1 MAFSVQLILRL
12 EVSNVINRVTNR
24 KLSASVF
31 IFIERNSKTLK
42 LIDLRKK
49 SGNIFRGKHTT
60 VHRQIIS
67 RSNRSFAYLHANI
80 LLPFV
85 ISILYKVR
93 LFEITGFYTGQGKGV
108 CVGKKIGEI

>member
-42 LIDLRKK
+42 LIDLRKEK
-49 SGNIFRGKHTT
+49 
-60 VHRQIIS
+60 RQ
-67 RSNRSFAYLHANI
+67 H
-80 LLPFV
+80 LP
-85 ISILYKVR
+85 
-93 LFEITGFYTGQGKGV
+93 G
-108 CVGKKIGEI
+108 